1 MTLGFGLFISFS
13 PTFSLP
19 KIVIFQIIAGI
30 GVGLVFQSP
39 LIALQSLVAPENV
52 ATATATSGFVRNVG
66 CAMSIVLGGVLF
78 QNGIE
83 SQSGVIS
90 AAVGNEMAGK
100 FAGASAGANV
110 ELISD
115 LSEAQRVVVKAA
127 YASSLREIW
136 ILYTCTA
143 GLGLLASFFIGKQP
157 LPAMSRT
164 DAKKA
169 RPDLKLQPVKPT

>member
-1 MTLGFGLFISFS
+1 MTIMTIGFGLFVLYL

-19 KIVIFQIIAGI
+19 KIIIFQIIAGT

-39 LIALQSLVAPENV
+39 LIALQSLVQLEDF

-83 SQSGVIS
+83 IHSAVIES
-90 AAVGNEMAGK
+90 AVGLDVARK

-110 ELISD
+110 GLIAA
-115 LSEAQRVVVKAA
+115 LPEAQRVVVKAA
-127 YASSLREIW
+127 YGSSLRQMW

-143 GLGLLASFFIGKQP
+143 GFGLLASVFAGKQP
-157 LPAMSRT
+157 LPAMERT
-164 DAKKA
+164 DAKKSG
-169 RPDLKLQPVKPT
+169 PDLELQ